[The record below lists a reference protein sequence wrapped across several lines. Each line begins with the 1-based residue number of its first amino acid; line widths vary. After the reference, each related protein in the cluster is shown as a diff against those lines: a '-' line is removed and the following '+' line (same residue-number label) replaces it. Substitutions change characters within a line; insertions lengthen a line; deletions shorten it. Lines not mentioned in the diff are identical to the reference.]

1 MNSCCGEN
9 IMTNKTPDKE
19 HMRML
24 EALATVSSLAFMAVI
39 DFMLAYFGG
48 DWLDRHLE
56 TGDHTMRGICIGLA
70 IISLVMTYYNLI
82 QRSVLSRDTEHK
94 KDEK

>member
-1 MNSCCGEN
+1 
-9 IMTNKTPDKE
+9 MTPKGPDRE

-24 EALATVSSLAFMAVI
+24 ETLATVSSLAFMAVI

-48 DWLDRHLE
+48 DWLDRHFN
-56 TGDHTMRGICIGLA
+56 TGDHTMRGLCIGLA
-70 IISLVMTYYNLI
+70 IVSLVMTYYNLI
-82 QRSVLSRDTEHK
+82 QKSILSRDEDK

>member
-1 MNSCCGEN
+1 
-9 IMTNKTPDKE
+9 MTKKTPDKE

-39 DFMLAYFGG
+39 DFLLAYFGG

-70 IISLVMTYYNLI
+70 IVSLVMTYYNLI

>member
-1 MNSCCGEN
+1 
-9 IMTNKTPDKE
+9 MTNKAPDKE

-39 DFMLAYFGG
+39 DFLLAYFGG
-48 DWLDRHLE
+48 DWLDRHFE
-56 TGDHTMRGICIGLA
+56 KGDHTMRGICIGLA
-70 IISLVMTYYNLI
+70 IVSLVMTYYNLI

>member
-1 MNSCCGEN
+1 
-9 IMTNKTPDKE
+9 MTNKTPDKE
-19 HMRML
+19 HMQML

-39 DFMLAYFGG
+39 DFLLAYFGG

-56 TGDHTMRGICIGLA
+56 TGDHTMRSICIGLA
-70 IISLVMTYYNLI
+70 IVSLVMTYYNLI

>member
-1 MNSCCGEN
+1 
-9 IMTNKTPDKE
+9 MTEKGPDKE

-39 DFMLAYFGG
+39 DFLLAYFGG
-48 DWLDRHLE
+48 DWLDRYFQ

-70 IISLVMTYYNLI
+70 VVSLAMTYYNLI
-82 QRSVLSRDTEHK
+82 RRSVLSRDAEHK
-94 KDEK
+94 KDEE

>member
-1 MNSCCGEN
+1 
-9 IMTNKTPDKE
+9 
-19 HMRML
+19 ML

-39 DFMLAYFGG
+39 DFLLAYFGG

-56 TGDHTMRGICIGLA
+56 TGDHMMRGICIGLA
-70 IISLVMTYYNLI
+70 IVSLVMTYYNLI
-82 QRSVLSRDTEHK
+82 HRSVLSRDTEHK

>member
-1 MNSCCGEN
+1 MKFSCGEK

-39 DFMLAYFGG
+39 DFLLAYFGG
-48 DWLDRHLE
+48 DWLDRHFE
-56 TGDHTMRGICIGLA
+56 TGDHTLRGICIGLA

-82 QRSVLSRDTEHK
+82 QRSVLSRNAEQK

>member
-1 MNSCCGEN
+1 MNSCCGEK
-9 IMTNKTPDKE
+9 IMTNKTSDKE

-39 DFMLAYFGG
+39 DFLLAYFGG

-70 IISLVMTYYNLI
+70 IVSLVMTYYNLI